1 MIATEFGPLGGPL
14 TPSSWRDETEVP
26 LLAVVIVVFKFG
38 GVFPGWS
45 PWSTDLCGSN
55 MAKMSEVIPVT
66 RNCGTTIKMFCM
78 PWWSQKCMKKSVPGL
93 EGRRSTD
100 QNDARLR
107 TQTLSGSRGS
117 PILKRVLPRVRE
129 IYPAAAGVD
138 ISHEN
143 ILVAVSFYF
152 VLVAVA
158 VAVAIDIFSLD
169 CEQFLVLLVRAGI
182 SEKDRL
188 VIVDVGLPGNRIW
201 CGMDRLRQL

>member
-1 MIATEFGPLGGPL
+1 
-14 TPSSWRDETEVP
+14 
-26 LLAVVIVVFKFG
+26 
-38 GVFPGWS
+38 
-45 PWSTDLCGSN
+45 
-55 MAKMSEVIPVT
+55 
-66 RNCGTTIKMFCM
+66 
-78 PWWSQKCMKKSVPGL
+78 MKKSVPGL

-138 ISHEN
+138 ISHED

-152 VLVAVA
+152 VLVA

>member
-1 MIATEFGPLGGPL
+1 
-14 TPSSWRDETEVP
+14 
-26 LLAVVIVVFKFG
+26 
-38 GVFPGWS
+38 
-45 PWSTDLCGSN
+45 
-55 MAKMSEVIPVT
+55 
-66 RNCGTTIKMFCM
+66 
-78 PWWSQKCMKKSVPGL
+78 MKKSVPGL

-152 VLVAVA
+152 VLVA
-158 VAVAIDIFSLD
+158 IDIFSLD

>member
-1 MIATEFGPLGGPL
+1 
-14 TPSSWRDETEVP
+14 
-26 LLAVVIVVFKFG
+26 
-38 GVFPGWS
+38 
-45 PWSTDLCGSN
+45 
-55 MAKMSEVIPVT
+55 
-66 RNCGTTIKMFCM
+66 
-78 PWWSQKCMKKSVPGL
+78 MKKSVPGL

-152 VLVAVA
+152 VLVAV
-158 VAVAIDIFSLD
+158 VVAIDIFSLD

>member
-1 MIATEFGPLGGPL
+1 
-14 TPSSWRDETEVP
+14 
-26 LLAVVIVVFKFG
+26 
-38 GVFPGWS
+38 
-45 PWSTDLCGSN
+45 
-55 MAKMSEVIPVT
+55 
-66 RNCGTTIKMFCM
+66 
-78 PWWSQKCMKKSVPGL
+78 MKKSVPGL

-107 TQTLSGSRGS
+107 TQTLSDSRGS

-158 VAVAIDIFSLD
+158 VAINIFSLD

>member
-1 MIATEFGPLGGPL
+1 
-14 TPSSWRDETEVP
+14 
-26 LLAVVIVVFKFG
+26 
-38 GVFPGWS
+38 
-45 PWSTDLCGSN
+45 
-55 MAKMSEVIPVT
+55 
-66 RNCGTTIKMFCM
+66 
-78 PWWSQKCMKKSVPGL
+78 MKKSVPGL

-138 ISHEN
+138 ISHED

-158 VAVAIDIFSLD
+158 VTIDIFSLD

>member
-1 MIATEFGPLGGPL
+1 
-14 TPSSWRDETEVP
+14 
-26 LLAVVIVVFKFG
+26 
-38 GVFPGWS
+38 
-45 PWSTDLCGSN
+45 
-55 MAKMSEVIPVT
+55 
-66 RNCGTTIKMFCM
+66 
-78 PWWSQKCMKKSVPGL
+78 MKKSVPGL

-158 VAVAIDIFSLD
+158 VAIDIFSLD

>member
-1 MIATEFGPLGGPL
+1 
-14 TPSSWRDETEVP
+14 
-26 LLAVVIVVFKFG
+26 
-38 GVFPGWS
+38 
-45 PWSTDLCGSN
+45 
-55 MAKMSEVIPVT
+55 
-66 RNCGTTIKMFCM
+66 
-78 PWWSQKCMKKSVPGL
+78 MKKSVPGL

-107 TQTLSGSRGS
+107 TQILSGSRGS

-152 VLVAVA
+152 VLVAV
-158 VAVAIDIFSLD
+158 VVAIDIFSLD

-188 VIVDVGLPGNRIW
+188 VIVDVGLPGSRIW
-201 CGMDRLRQL
+201 CGMDRLRKL